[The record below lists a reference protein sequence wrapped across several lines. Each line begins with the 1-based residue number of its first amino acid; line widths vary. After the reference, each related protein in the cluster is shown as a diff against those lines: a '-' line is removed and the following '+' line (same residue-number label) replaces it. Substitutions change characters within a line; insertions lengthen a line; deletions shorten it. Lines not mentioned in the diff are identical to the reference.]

1 MLRKQ
6 GCLFLVYQIFGLKS
20 DLLKMVNWLRLER
33 WQIRESNDFAGTLVL
48 CYFGTC
54 CDLVSSQKLGRP
66 KMVNQIVEANAPAG
80 CPYPVCLCV

>member
-20 DLLKMVNWLRLER
+20 DLLKWLCLVR
-33 WQIRESNDFAGTLVL
+33 WRIRDPNDFAGIFVL
-48 CYFGTC
+48 CYFGNGC
-54 CDLVSSQKLGRP
+54 NLVSSQKLGRP

-80 CPYPVCLCV
+80 CPYPVYLCV